1 MTIELTDDAATLLA
15 QLVAIPSITG
25 QEIQI
30 AEFCEAGLGQAGFR
44 VMRQPLGDGR
54 FNLLAERGQ
63 SPTLLLYA
71 HLDTVAP
78 APDWESNPFELQRE
92 GDRLIGLGSSD
103 MKAGLAA
110 ILSAA
115 LTTESPLRIALGV
128 DEEAWSAGA
137 WKLLESDW
145 FRGITTILVPEL
157 TIDSDSEVL
166 GIGRRGHAGFTLETR
181 GPRRHGAVALEAPSA
196 IARASQ
202 LALLLEQLPL
212 ASHAQFGE
220 ESLVLRGIHAQSR
233 DLTVPDRCRL
243 ELSWLSLPGRRPEDL
258 AAELAPLLQ
267 AHQAELRPWERP
279 TPLPPAYAIDSATPS
294 VSRIQAQAEDL
305 LGHALPLAFG
315 LSVADENVLATLGL
329 PVLSLAPVGSASH
342 RAGEWVSAASLA
354 RVTALYQRLIESSP
368 PKRH

>member
-1 MTIELTDDAATLLA
+1 MLTDDPTALLA

-25 QEIQI
+25 QEAQI
-30 AEFCEAGLGQAGFR
+30 AEFCEAGLAQAGFR
-44 VMRQPLGDGR
+44 VMRQRLTDGR
-54 FNLLAERGQ
+54 FNLIAERGQ
-63 SPTLLLYA
+63 SPCLLLYA

-78 APDWESNPFELQRE
+78 APDWQSDPFELQRE

-115 LTTESPLRIALGV
+115 LTTRAPLRISLGV

-137 WKLLESDW
+137 WKLLESEA
-145 FRGITTILVPEL
+145 FHGITTILVPEL

-166 GIGRRGHAGFTLETR
+166 GIGRRGHAGFTLETH

-196 IARASQ
+196 IAQASR
-202 LALLLEQLPL
+202 LALALEALPL
-212 ASHAQFGE
+212 ASDPRFGKE
-220 ESLVLRGIHAQSR
+220 NLVLRGIHAQSQ

-243 ELSWLSLPGRRPEDL
+243 ELSWLSLPGRKPEHL
-258 AAELAPLLQ
+258 TAELAPLLR
-267 AHQAELRPWERP
+267 AHQAELAPWERP
-279 TPLPPAYAIDSATPS
+279 TPLPPAYAIDAATAS
-294 VSRIQAQAEDL
+294 VSWLQTQAEGL

-342 RAGEWVSAASLA
+342 RAGEWVSATSLA
-354 RVTALYQRLIESSP
+354 RVTSLYQHLIESP
-368 PKRH
+368 RA